1 MELNETLLLVLIE
14 DIRSEVTQE
23 SWPPNL
29 QSRSSP
35 YDKGVNRQRLAT
47 CHLHKSRIYVW
58 GDLSSCIASRMSAKG
73 VS

>member
-1 MELNETLLLVLIE
+1 MLLLALIE

-23 SWPPNL
+23 SWPSL

-47 CHLHKSRIYVW
+47 CMRLGYTCGGIFHH
-58 GDLSSCIASRMSAKG
+58 A
-73 VS
+73 